1 MGVGW
6 SGPGNGTSHWSG
18 PKRSLLLS
26 VLPRHRYLGTAPGGT
41 GALAANTHAEAL
53 EAAIRVVSA
62 QVEGASGTFVAQAS
76 HNVVLQAQSWKLQDG
91 PQEGLPGA
99 LGFSHPP
106 SRQGA

>member
-1 MGVGW
+1 MVRAW
-6 SGPGNGTSHWSG
+6 KWHL
-18 PKRSLLLS
+18 SL
-26 VLPRHRYLGTAPGGT
+26 VKTGEIPPFVCAPRRRYLGTAPGGT

-62 QVEGASGTFVAQAS
+62 QVEGAGGTLVAQAS
-76 HNVVLQAQSWKLQDG
+76 HNVVLQAQSWELQDG